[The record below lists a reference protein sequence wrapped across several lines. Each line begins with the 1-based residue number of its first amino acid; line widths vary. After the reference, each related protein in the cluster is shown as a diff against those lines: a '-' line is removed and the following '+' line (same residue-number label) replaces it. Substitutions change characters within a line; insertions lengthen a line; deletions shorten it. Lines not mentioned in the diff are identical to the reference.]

1 MKIFVEQ
8 TESTNLIAREK
19 GQAGAPDGTVV
30 WTESQ
35 HSGRGQYGR
44 VFASPKGG
52 LYFSLILRPQFDAQ
66 HVPLI
71 TLVTGLACRD
81 VLHATYTVD
90 LKIKWPNDL
99 YLNGKKVGGIL
110 CENSFD
116 TGSQPPWPMVIV
128 GVGINVNSR
137 LADFPAEL
145 HPILTTLQEETG
157 QSVELE
163 SLLDRLRIKICALVD
178 TLPDNRESLLDR
190 WQNYDYLL
198 HRPVK
203 YLNGEQVILGTGCG
217 IAADGRYT
225 LRDASGLTHTIIG
238 GQLRPAE

>member
-1 MKIFVEQ
+1 MKIFVEH
-8 TESTNLIAREK
+8 TESTNLVAKEQGR
-19 GQAGAPDGTVV
+19 AGVPDGTVV

-44 VFASPKGG
+44 VFTSPKGG
-52 LYFSLILRPQFDAQ
+52 LYFSLILRPHLGAQ
-66 HVPLI
+66 DIPLI

-81 VLHATYTVD
+81 VLHETYAVD

-99 YLNGKKVGGIL
+99 YLNGRKVGGIL

-116 TGSQPPWPMVIV
+116 TRSTASWPMVVV

-137 LADFPAEL
+137 LADFPSEL
-145 HPILTTLQEETG
+145 HPILTTMLEETG

-163 SLLDRLRIKICALVD
+163 ILLDRLQAQICALVD
-178 TLPDNRESLLDR
+178 TLPNNRESLLDR

-203 YLNGEQVILGTGCG
+203 YLNGEQVLLGSGCG
-217 IAADGRYT
+217 IEADGRYT
-225 LRDASGLTHTIIG
+225 IRDASGLPHTIIG